1 MCFKET
7 LSFFLD
13 SFLMS
18 EFIEILKE
26 LFLCS
31 KGLRFFFHSNSNAG
45 SVGRGAIRV
54 IVMSETEKGKEKKN
68 VVVFR

>member
-31 KGLRFFFHSNSNAG
+31 KGLRFFFHSNSNVG

-54 IVMSETEKGKEKKN
+54 IVMSETEKEKKK
-68 VVVFR
+68 RGSIPLI